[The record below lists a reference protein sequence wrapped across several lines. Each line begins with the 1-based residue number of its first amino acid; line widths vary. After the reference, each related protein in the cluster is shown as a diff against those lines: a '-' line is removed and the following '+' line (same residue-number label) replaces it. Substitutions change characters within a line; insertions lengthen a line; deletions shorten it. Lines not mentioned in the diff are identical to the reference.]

1 VFTLKKNTKF
11 IALGAI
17 LILFAGVLFY
27 SFIKS
32 RKTTPTPQTQVN
44 VESPEEILLIDK
56 SKNFSIVLDT
66 TPSESLQWEV
76 KFDNSYINLVKSTYY
91 PNAET
96 QQNKS
101 SGTQNFEF
109 SVLKTGDTE
118 ITFNNVHPWDKN
130 SPLESKIYKVTIQ

>member
-1 VFTLKKNTKF
+1 MFTLKKNTKF

-76 KFDNSYINLVKSTYY
+76 KFDNSYINLVKFIS
-91 PNAET
+91 A
-96 QQNKS
+96 S
-101 SGTQNFEF
+101 SNTM
-109 SVLKTGDTE
+109 
-118 ITFNNVHPWDKN
+118 
-130 SPLESKIYKVTIQ
+130 